1 MTGKPSLPITEKS
14 YFSVQKS
21 KSNNGVPR
29 LRTIQKMKSNT
40 QIASNSFN
48 VLLRPALAGTAIIC
62 ISVAAFAAK
71 TARVFIDSE
80 ASTTYNEIKEAD
92 DGSKYE
98 TYVFIKGNFYE
109 GDFADKS
116 LRTASFEEVAATLAE
131 NMKQRNYYPSSSPS
145 EGDLLIV
152 VHYGTTSVEQ
162 DLEELFLLD
171 STDPYAQ
178 EESGIGGF
186 YSGGSEDEV
195 SAFSEVYSDDFVDL
209 ADLNDFSADNTS
221 QHQDTMRN
229 NRLGI
234 SKALNRK
241 NINKTEEFDLRV
253 EMQDERYFIILMAY
267 DYQKLRSVNEREL
280 LWTTRFSVPAIGTNF
295 EDAYPAL
302 ARAAS
307 AYYGTSLEKYAKTS
321 THFGTGS
328 VDIGTLETVGVEE
341 DISGNDPSSEK

>member
-1 MTGKPSLPITEKS
+1 M
-14 YFSVQKS
+14 
-21 KSNNGVPR
+21 KSNNR
-29 LRTIQKMKSNT
+29 IDSKSFRAAMRFA
-40 QIASNSFN
+40 IATAATYFI
-48 VLLRPALAGTAIIC
+48 AGTT
-62 ISVAAFAAK
+62 FAVK

-80 ASTTYNEIKEAD
+80 ASDTYNEVKEN
-92 DGSKYE
+92 DGEAKYE
-98 TYVFIKGNFYE
+98 TYVFIKGNFYDS
-109 GDFADKS
+109 DFADKS
-116 LRTASFEEVAATLAE
+116 LRAASFEEVATTLAE

-152 VHYGTTSVEQ
+152 VHYGTTSVEP
-162 DLEELFLLD
+162 DLEELFMLD

-178 EESGIGGF
+178 AETSE
-186 YSGGSEDEV
+186 GSEEEPG
-195 SAFSEVYSDDFVDL
+195 FSEVYSDDFVDL
-209 ADLNDFSADNTS
+209 ADLSDFGANNTA
-221 QHQDTMRN
+221 QYQQTMRN

-241 NINKTEEFDLRV
+241 NITSTEEFDLRV

-267 DYQKLRSVNEREL
+267 DYEKLRSENEREL
-280 LWTTRFSVPAIGTNF
+280 LWTTRFSVPSIGTNF

-321 THFGTGS
+321 THFGTGT

-341 DISGNDPSSEK
+341 DASANQSSSQK